1 VETLKSREGAIPRE
15 VVIAT
20 RNPGK
25 FREIRAIL
33 SPLHLKLLSL
43 KDFPDLAEVEED
55 GATFAENAGKKARAI
70 ARLTGRLAIAD
81 DSGLMVEALG
91 GQPGLFSA
99 RFAGENAT
107 DQERCQKLL
116 DEMAGIP
123 EGKRQATF
131 VCALAVAF
139 PGGKLQ
145 VVEGECRGWITFAP
159 RGKHGFGYDP
169 IFFVPEFGKTMAEL
183 EPEVKNRISHRAQ
196 ALEKL
201 RLILPEFLSSSVMS
215 HK

>member
-1 VETLKSREGAIPRE
+1 MKSRESAIPRE

-25 FREIRAIL
+25 FREIQVIL

-43 KDFPDLAEVEED
+43 KDFPDLPEVEED

-81 DSGLMVEALG
+81 DSGLAVDALG
-91 GQPGLFSA
+91 GQPGVLSA
-99 RFAGENAT
+99 RYAGGNAT
-107 DQERCQKLL
+107 DRERYQKLL
-116 DEMAGIP
+116 DEMAEIP

-131 VCALAVAF
+131 VCTLAVAF
-139 PGGKLQ
+139 PKGKMQ
-145 VVEGECRGWITFAP
+145 IVEGECRGWITFAP

-169 IFFVPEFGKTMAEL
+169 IFFVPEFGQTMAEL
-183 EPEVKNRISHRAQ
+183 EPEVKNRISHRAR

-201 RLILPEFLSSSVMS
+201 KLILPEFLSSC
-215 HK
+215 

>member
-1 VETLKSREGAIPRE
+1 VESLKSRESAIPRE

-25 FREIRAIL
+25 LREIEAIL
-33 SPLHLKLLSL
+33 SPLHLNLLSL
-43 KDFPDLAEVEED
+43 RDFPDLPEVEED

-70 ARLTGRLAIAD
+70 ARLTGRPSIAD
-81 DSGLMVEALG
+81 DSGLAVDALG
-91 GQPGLFSA
+91 GQPGVLSA
-99 RFAGENAT
+99 RYAGGNAT
-107 DQERCQKLL
+107 DRERYQKLL
-116 DEMAGIP
+116 DEMTEIP

-131 VCALAVAF
+131 VCTLAVAF
-139 PGGKLQ
+139 PKGKMQ
-145 VVEGECRGWITFAP
+145 IVEGECRGWITLAP

-183 EPEVKNRISHRAQ
+183 EPEVKNRISHRAR

-201 RLILPEFLSSSVMS
+201 KLILPEFLSSC
-215 HK
+215 

>member
-1 VETLKSREGAIPRE
+1 VETLKPRESAIPRE

-25 FREIRAIL
+25 FREIEAIL

-43 KDFPDLAEVEED
+43 RDFPDLPEVEED

-70 ARLTGRLAIAD
+70 ARLTGRPAIAD
-81 DSGLMVEALG
+81 DSGLAVDALG
-91 GQPGLFSA
+91 GQPGVLSA
-99 RFAGENAT
+99 RYAGGNAT
-107 DQERCQKLL
+107 DRERYQKLL

-131 VCALAVAF
+131 VCVLAVAF
-139 PGGKLQ
+139 PSGKMQ

-169 IFFVPEFGKTMAEL
+169 IFFVPEFAKTMAEL
-183 EPEVKNRISHRAQ
+183 EPEVKNRISHRAR

-201 RLILPEFLSSSVMS
+201 KLILPEFLSSC
-215 HK
+215 

>member
-1 VETLKSREGAIPRE
+1 LKSRESAIPRE

-25 FREIRAIL
+25 LREIEAIL

-43 KDFPDLAEVEED
+43 KDFPDLPEVEED

-70 ARLTGRLAIAD
+70 ARLTGRPAIAD
-81 DSGLMVEALG
+81 DSGLAVDALG
-91 GQPGLFSA
+91 GQPGVLSA
-99 RFAGENAT
+99 RYAGGNAT
-107 DQERCQKLL
+107 DRERYQKLL
-116 DEMAGIP
+116 DEMAEIP

-131 VCALAVAF
+131 VCTLAVAF
-139 PGGKLQ
+139 PKGKMQ
-145 VVEGECRGWITFAP
+145 IVEGECRGWITFAP

-169 IFFVPEFGKTMAEL
+169 IFFVPEFGQTMAEL
-183 EPEVKNRISHRAQ
+183 EPEVKNRISHRAR

-201 RLILPEFLSSSVMS
+201 KLILPEFLSSC
-215 HK
+215 